1 MAILDSLQRR
11 LDSGFNR
18 NIRSFDDTALD
29 GMDQPDSSPQDM
41 MAFNEAMMKVAS
53 SSTASSEEMQMK
65 HNLTKSI
72 IDGAQ

>member
-18 NIRSFDDTALD
+18 NMRSFDDTALD

-53 SSTASSEEMQMK
+53 SSTAASEEMQMK